1 MDFPISLGASLRLK
15 GFFYA
20 ECIFQNNCSV
30 LGQAKSLGVRF
41 GSRVSGFTL
50 HVDSEVL
57 RRLLYLQDCSLG
69 KQVWVHLLFAG
80 RLACPIQDFKKSLSS
95 FRGQRSLGLSLHFG
109 FRLLV
114 AIQSPTL
121 DNELRVSLYF
131 GFGLHQGMG

>member
-1 MDFPISLGASLRLK
+1 MLSAFFRIIAVSLARQRVWVCVLDLGYLGLLCTSILR
-15 GFFYA
+15 FFGVYS
-20 ECIFQNNCSV
+20 IF
-30 LGQAKSLGVRF
+30 K
-41 GSRVSGFTL
+41 
-50 HVDSEVL
+50 
-57 RRLLYLQDCSLG
+57 DCSLG